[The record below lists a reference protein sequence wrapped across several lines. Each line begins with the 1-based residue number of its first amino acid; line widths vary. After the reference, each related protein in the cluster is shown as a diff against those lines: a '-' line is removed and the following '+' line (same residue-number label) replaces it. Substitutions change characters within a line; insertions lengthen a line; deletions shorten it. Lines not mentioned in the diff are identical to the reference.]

1 MSLDAFVS
9 YATPDRA
16 VTMALVEDLEARGM
30 KCWIAPRDVPGG
42 SKYAEV
48 ILKALAES
56 KVFLLVFSESSNASE
71 HVQREVERALN
82 ASKTIVPVRIADIL
96 PSGAMDYY
104 LATLHWIDAFGAAKK
119 GAFEVVAQALART
132 LGKELATP
140 GAAPT
145 AVGATLPTPAD
156 TAQAPKAT
164 AAAKAGAAGRMGWIA
179 AALALLLA
187 GMGAV
192 AGKVFLA
199 DDGKKDHGEP
209 SLVGDHDRSGS
220 EQATSPSPGPAHT
233 PQISAG
239 GTVPDSAAAAAAAE
253 GVSKL
258 TLAEKETTVLSGGA
272 QDPVGQPATTLGTQA
287 TPSMSASAPTRPAP
301 DPPDPLAEALAAA
314 RKAWTAGERRLALD
328 SLAPVLALSAA
339 ELDKKPFGNAGEALI
354 REMIIAAADD
364 AETGDPA
371 AAGSFEELDHWRA
384 LVDFSEQLVIEDLEP
399 QRQSFQIGWEVARAE
414 SQWADGQRETAAK
427 SLAQL
432 VGRGETVVQRLRS
445 TDDALGKRLSA
456 LLNEVA
462 EAATAGRLG
471 VTQVLADVWRP
482 ALRLAVDGGSVQALT
497 VLAALAWKADDRQ
510 ETATL
515 LANYEKAARGVSSLD
530 AGVASLL
537 TDLISKARAEEAA
550 GAGAAASAEAI
561 SLLAPEWQPAYDL
574 AYAHEIP
581 GALEV
586 LAELT
591 HRRNP
596 GEAVA
601 LYRSLYKGAL
611 EQGSLRRQIGFCL
624 QMLKRYEFG
633 EEAAYYREQ
642 LQDACDLTLKT
653 MDQPT
658 GGGEL
663 IEEIPELREVAA
675 AGVPAAQY
683 IMGDL
688 LASGKGMEK
697 DDKAAFA
704 FYKKSADSGYARAKY
719 AVGECLR
726 DARGTEGDQA
736 GALRVWRAM
745 SDEEVAEVP
754 QTLYSLAQLLPEG
767 TERNEAFQSA
777 RQHYEAK
784 VEGGELAL
792 FGSGLGYMLVNGF
805 GGEVEA
811 KRGFEL
817 LQKSAEQGS
826 AFGAFLAGM
835 ILVGEDTMFVTLRQ
849 QAGLER
855 DEVAGT
861 ELIKRAAREG
871 YPNALQ
877 WCQLNNVEFDK

>member
-9 YATPDRA
+9 YATLDRA

-48 ILKALAES
+48 ILKAIAES

-71 HVQREVERALN
+71 HVQREVERALH
-82 ASKTIVPVRIADIL
+82 ASKPIVPVRIADIL

-104 LATLHWIDAFGAAKK
+104 LATLHWIDAFGAAKV

-132 LGKELATP
+132 LGKELAVP

-145 AVGATLPTPAD
+145 AVVATLPTPAD
-156 TAQAPKAT
+156 KTQAPKAT
-164 AAAKAGAAGRMGWIA
+164 AAAKAGKAGNAGRMGWIA
-179 AALALLLA
+179 AALAVLLA
-187 GMGAV
+187 GMGTV
-192 AGKVFLA
+192 AWKVFWS

-209 SLVGDHDRSGS
+209 ALTGGPDHSDSG
-220 EQATSPSPGPAHT
+220 QATPPSPGPANT
-233 PQISAG
+233 PPMSAG
-239 GTVPDSAAAAAAAE
+239 GTVPDSATAE
-253 GVSKL
+253 RASKL
-258 TLAEKETTVLSGGA
+258 NLAEKQTPVLPSGE
-272 QDPVGQPATTLGTQA
+272 QDLVDQPATGVVATP
-287 TPSMSASAPTRPAP
+287 TPSMSASAPTSPVP
-301 DPPDPLAEALAAA
+301 DPPDPLADALAAA
-314 RKAWTAGERRLALD
+314 RKAWTVGERRLALA

-339 ELDKKPFGNAGEALI
+339 ELDKKPFGNDGEALV
-354 REMIIAAADD
+354 REMVIAAAGD
-364 AETGDPA
+364 AETGDSA

-384 LVDFSEQLVIEDLEP
+384 LVDFSEQLAIENLEP
-399 QRQSFQIGWEVARAE
+399 ERQSFQMGWEVARAE

-432 VGRGETVVQRLRS
+432 VGRGEQVVRRLRS
-445 TDDALGKRLSA
+445 ADDALGKRLSA
-456 LLNEVA
+456 LLNEVT
-462 EAATAGRLG
+462 EAAAAGRLG
-471 VTQVLADVWRP
+471 VTQVLEDVWRP
-482 ALRLAVDGGSVQALT
+482 ALRLSVDGGSVQALA
-497 VLAALAWKADDRQ
+497 VLAALAWKSSDRQ
-510 ETATL
+510 ETAAL
-515 LANYEKAARGVSSLD
+515 LTDYEKTARGVSGLD
-530 AGVASLL
+530 AGVATVLA
-537 TDLISKARAEEAA
+537 DLISKARAEEAA
-550 GAGAAASAEAI
+550 GAGAVASAEAM
-561 SLLAPEWQPAYDL
+561 SLLGPEWQPAYDL

-586 LAELT
+586 LAEVT

-601 LYRSLYKGAL
+601 LYRSLYKGTV

-663 IEEIPELREVAA
+663 IEEIPELPEVAD

-767 TERNEAFQSA
+767 TERNEAFQAA

-784 VEGGELAL
+784 VNDGQLAL
-792 FGSGLGYMLVNGF
+792 FGSGLGYMLVSGL
-805 GGEVEA
+805 GGETEA

-826 AFGAFLAGM
+826 PHGAFLAGF
-835 ILVGEDTMFVTLRQ
+835 ILVSDAEMFVAIRH
-849 QAGLER
+849 QAGVAR

-877 WCQLNNVEFDK
+877 WCELNSVEFDK